1 MSVLE
6 AVGGSVIGQ
15 LAYVGGL
22 TMQLGSSLAALPRLL
37 PFVGRHGRWGSAIK
51 QMAAIGVDALPMV
64 AVVAACSGSILA
76 IQSASELS
84 HFGALRLVIDIVVI
98 AVTRELGPLLTAIV
112 VSGRSGSAFS
122 AEIGTMVV
130 TEEIDALRTMAIDP
144 IELVLAPKYLASMI
158 VVPCLNIASN
168 VFGILA
174 GAVFMYLRVNMS
186 LPMYLRYAASAV
198 RLSDVLVGLVKSL
211 VFATIIVH
219 VGCME
224 GFRVR
229 GGPEAVGKSSTSAVV
244 KSTLLVIFADLFI
257 TAIFY
262 MLGMGA

>member
-6 AVGGSVIGQ
+6 AIGGGVIDQ

-22 TMQLGSSLAALPRLL
+22 TTQFCSSLAALPRLL
-37 PFVGRHGRWGSAIK
+37 PFVGRRGRWVSAMR
-51 QMAAIGVDALPMV
+51 QMSAIGVSALPMV
-64 AVVAACSGSILA
+64 AIVAACGGSILA

-84 HFGALRLVIDIVVI
+84 QFGALQLIIDIVVI
-98 AVTRELGPLLTAIV
+98 AFTRELGPLLTAIV

-130 TEEIDALRTMAIDP
+130 TEEIDALRTMGIEP
-144 IELVLAPKYLASMI
+144 IELVLAPKYLAAMI
-158 VVPCLNIASN
+158 VVPCLNIMSN

-174 GAVFMYLRVNMS
+174 GAAFMYLSLNMT
-186 LPMYLRYAASAV
+186 LPMYMRDAANAIRLR
-198 RLSDVLVGLVKSL
+198 DVFIGLLKSL

-219 VGCME
+219 VGCIE
-224 GFRVR
+224 GFRVK
-229 GGPEAVGKSSTSAVV
+229 GGPESVGKSATSAVV

-257 TAIFY
+257 TTMCY
-262 MLGMGA
+262 MLGLG